1 MFRGS
6 CKSCCFQMNMHC
18 KFLWAK
24 HFPDFEVAGVFYQI
38 VSTEEIKMEQLI
50 SATGRFSQN
59 INLQIWCCSNIIVGC
74 QRRWLSLN
82 FHKVC
87 DATPCHGFVLNRLP
101 HLSFSALPGRQ
112 LDMNNILALASFSLW
127 LSQSKFQVPIWHWV
141 KTEPAHFTP
150 YLIDL
155 NVWRLT

>member
-1 MFRGS
+1 
-6 CKSCCFQMNMHC
+6 MHANLVHPLIL
-18 KFLWAK
+18 KWMRILHFYVQNI
-24 HFPDFEVAGVFYQI
+24 FPDFGEAEVFYQI
-38 VSTEEIKMEQLI
+38 ASIEERWNNSFLPPEGFHK
-50 SATGRFSQN
+50 N

-82 FHKVC
+82 SPKVH

-101 HLSFSALPGRQ
+101 HLSFSVSPGRQ

-127 LSQSKFQVPIWHWV
+127 VSRSKLQVPIWHWV
-141 KTEPAHFTP
+141 KTEPAYFTP

-155 NVWRLT
+155 NGWRLT